1 MHGAVGVAAEAA
13 HLASGEGDV
22 GQAAEAVVPG
32 REDGRKSTARTQE
45 WDTRIILQSRDQVLV
60 PSPRFFPDKTL
71 LSVRTT

>member
-32 REDGRKSTARTQE
+32 REDGRKSTA
-45 WDTRIILQSRDQVLV
+45 
-60 PSPRFFPDKTL
+60 
-71 LSVRTT
+71 